1 VKGTI
6 VNVIAVV
13 AGSLVG
19 LFFARFVTERIRRI
33 IMQGLGLAV
42 MLVGITMALQ
52 TNNILIVVGG
62 MVLGGILGEVLDIEG
77 WLDRMGER
85 LKKRFRSESGTFVT
99 GFVTASLVY
108 CVGAMAVV
116 GSLEEG
122 IRNDPSILYAKSMLD
137 GFASIAFASA
147 LGVGVIFSV
156 IPIFVYQGA
165 LTLLGMYLEQYLT
178 DAVIAELSATGGLLI
193 LGIGL
198 NLLFSGDDADPES
211 SPKVVD
217 GNVDMSNLTD
227 TEGLGRRSI
236 KIKVGNLLPS
246 LIFAALIAF
255 LVDTFIP

>member
-19 LFFARFVTERIRRI
+19 LFFARFVTERIREV

-42 MLVGITMALQ
+42 MLIGMTMAFQ
-52 TNNILIVVGG
+52 TNNILIVAGS

-122 IRNDPSILYAKSMLD
+122 IRNDPSILYAKSLLD

-147 LGVGVIFSV
+147 LGVGVIFSI

-165 LTLLGMYLEQYLT
+165 LTLLGMYLEQFLT

-193 LGIGL
+193 LGIGI
-198 NLLFSGDDADPES
+198 NLIFSDNETDSE
-211 SPKVVD
+211 PKPKITD
-217 GNVDMSNLTD
+217 GNVDMSKLSD
-227 TEGLGRRSI
+227 TEGLGRKSI
-236 KIKVGNLLPS
+236 KIKIGNLLPA
-246 LIFAALIAF
+246 LIFAAVIAM
-255 LVDTFIP
+255 VVETFIS